1 MPPVSLPLNGGTVS
15 NHGSAESARAGAH
28 ASTPH
33 MATRHAAP
41 VIRIADSISLANTLK
56 RNHGQ
61 EKNSRRFAVDLSA
74 GCCRVALDLV
84 RASRHR
90 PPIGSSG
97 GLPMRDLITSLKK
110 LGLAA
115 GTGILFGLLAF
126 GHTAE
131 AANPAELNFGLF
143 GPRYDGRVKECEAA
157 LQITAY
163 GRVHETAFRPWQS
176 DNIPRRYCSADVMLS
191 DGKLRTVHYSIIED
205 GGFAGFGQGVEWCVT
220 GLDRNWAYSPGCKAA
235 RP

>member
-1 MPPVSLPLNGGTVS
+1 
-15 NHGSAESARAGAH
+15 
-28 ASTPH
+28 
-33 MATRHAAP
+33 
-41 VIRIADSISLANTLK
+41 
-56 RNHGQ
+56 
-61 EKNSRRFAVDLSA
+61 
-74 GCCRVALDLV
+74 
-84 RASRHR
+84 
-90 PPIGSSG
+90 
-97 GLPMRDLITSLKK
+97 MRDLITSLKK

-157 LQITAY
+157 LGTITSQFQEKESTFWNSSLQITAY
-163 GRVHETAFRPWQS
+163 GRIHETAFRPWQS

-205 GGFAGFGQGVEWCVT
+205 GGFAGAGQGVEWCVT
-220 GLDRNWAYSPGCKAA
+220 GLDRNWAYNPGCKAA